1 MSSLLSEGSRNDEI
15 QYIREDVSTRL
26 GSLKQRLKRW
36 WSAFIGLGAGSLTLI
51 IGGASMLALGQMPDS
66 IVLVSPA
73 VETVSGGGSASSGNV
88 DPEMA
93 KLVQTMTDFVG
104 GTLGKIIAL
113 MMVIIGIVQGI
124 ARQSIVGFVMGVA
137 PAIAISQMP
146 AVIEGIIGAELG
158 ERSLSP
164 FAAIHSEFEVAVE
177 AENWPEAWQLLES
190 VPASNPDL
198 TMLKAQVAFQVG
210 REDQSLQ
217 LVEAG
222 DLGSIYPARTWKLE
236 SLYAQQPEVSEYQLT
251 DASMAYAED
260 QASRRSL
267 GSAMLRNSVPFGV
280 LALMAGAVAIVLRR
294 NVSTIEAWV
303 TPTEKPSAPALPTE
317 ASQAFQ
323 EEYREW
329 QKSQMATASAAH
341 RQAADGVSRRDSSG
355 NLMLGTMVAATLLSE
370 SDSDAECG
378 GSEDCSA
385 DDSGGDDCGSD
396 DGGDDCGGD
405 D

>member
-51 IGGASMLALGQMPDS
+51 VGGASMLALGQMPDT
-66 IVLVSPA
+66 IELVSPA
-73 VETVSGGGSASSGNV
+73 VETVSGGGSATGGAV

-93 KLVQTMTDFVG
+93 KLVETMSDFAG
-104 GTLGKIIAL
+104 GTLGRIIAL

-124 ARQSIVGFVMGVA
+124 MRQSIAGIIMGIA

-146 AVIEGIIGAELG
+146 AVMEGILGAELG
-158 ERSLSP
+158 ERTPSP
-164 FAAIHSEFEVAVE
+164 FAAIHSEFEVA
-177 AENWPEAWQLLES
+177 AESDNWSEAWRLLES
-190 VPASNPDL
+190 VPASNSDL
-198 TMLKAQVAFQVG
+198 TMLKAQVAFQAG

-217 LVEAG
+217 LVETG

-251 DASMAYAED
+251 DASLAYAEN
-260 QASRRSL
+260 QASRRSM

-280 LALMAGAVAIVLRR
+280 LALMAGAVAIMLRR

-303 TPTEKPSAPALPTE
+303 KPTEQPAERAIPKE
-317 ASQAFQ
+317 ASPEFKQ
-323 EEYREW
+323 EYREW
-329 QKSQMATASAAH
+329 QKSQMAKADDAH
-341 RQAADGVSRRDSSG
+341 RKEADRVSQRDSSG
-355 NLMLGTMVAATLLSE
+355 NLMLGTMVAATLLSD
-370 SDSDAECG
+370 SDSDTDCG

-385 DDSGGDDCGSD
+385 GGSGEDDCGSD